1 VLVNDWEVAVD
12 IWIVVDKVVALVVV
26 DVAENE

>member
-12 IWIVVDKVVALVVV
+12 IWIVVDKVVALVVI